1 MELIRTENI
10 SYSYSDT
17 PVLAQVSLSVQQGEI
32 ISLLGPNGSGKTTLI
47 KLILGI
53 YRPLCG
59 TVFFE
64 GRSMM
69 DITARELARR
79 IAYVPQSHRMVFA
92 YKVMDVVL
100 MGRMPHKSFFFR
112 YSDQDREAALHSLER
127 LSILHLKDKRYTDVS
142 GGERQLILIARA
154 LAQGADTLVMDEPAN
169 SLDFG
174 NQIRLLDEIQ
184 KLAREGYTF
193 IKSTHFP
200 DHALW
205 IADRVILLQNGAIIA
220 DGPPDDIMNDD
231 SIGRLYN
238 TRISILC
245 TEGGIKTCF
254 PRSMLGL
261 RGKHP

>member
-10 SYSYSDT
+10 SYHYSDT
-17 PVLAQVSLSVQQGEI
+17 PVLDHVSLSVQQGEI

-53 YRPLCG
+53 YRPACG
-59 TVFFE
+59 AVFFE
-64 GRSMM
+64 GRSMR

-100 MGRMPHKSFFFR
+100 MGRMPHKSFFFN
-112 YSDQDREAALHSLER
+112 YSNQDREAALHSLER
-127 LSILHLKDKRYTDVS
+127 LSILPLKDKRYTDVS

-154 LAQGADTLVMDEPAN
+154 LAQGADTLIMDEPAN

-205 IADRVILLQNGAIIA
+205 IADRVILLQSGAIVA

-231 SIGRLYN
+231 SIGWLYN

-261 RGKHP
+261 RGKRP